1 MIKIDLRNKLS
12 SQKMSLNAFY
22 SKYVEIVE
30 NENYSLVM
38 SKNGVYNDK
47 FFLFTGESQLQLS
60 KRKSEKLK
68 TPELFISMY
77 NTNIDLK
84 VFIDSIFSPI
94 KNIQQAK
101 VILREIL
108 LMSPDDLKI
117 NCELK
122 NTNKNLNDR
131 IYSLFNYDKHG
142 SYKKRQS
149 SSLRDLFSSLNFK
162 VCIYCNRNYT
172 SNFLDGEKNRPTF
185 TLDHFYQK
193 EKHPLFALSLF
204 NLIPCCSV
212 CNTTIKGTKILEH
225 YDNPYSSKYDFHQL
239 ASFKLRPFFE
249 VDLVSNDSKCRDYI
263 KDFKLNEI
271 YKCHTQ
277 EVEEFVIRRQIF
289 NDKII
294 SKLSDITKESTDNIK
309 ASLFGSYKS
318 TTNMGNES
326 LSKLKIDLAKQL
338 LIT

>member
-1 MIKIDLRNKLS
+1 MIQIDLRSKLS
-12 SQKMSLNAFY
+12 SQKMSLNKFY
-22 SKYVEIVE
+22 NTYINIVE
-30 NENYSLVM
+30 DEDYSLVINTGGTYKDRF
-38 SKNGVYNDK
+38 S
-47 FFLFTGESQLQLS
+47 LFTGESQVQLS
-60 KRKSEKLK
+60 NRISIKLK
-68 TPELFISMY
+68 THELFLKMY
-77 NTNIDLK
+77 DNNMDLK
-84 VFIDSIFSPI
+84 NFIDSIFNPLQ
-94 KNIQQAK
+94 KIQDAK
-101 VILREIL
+101 VVLREIL
-108 LMSPDDLKI
+108 LMSPEDLERHCKI
-117 NCELK
+117 Q
-122 NTNKNLNDR
+122 NTNKILNDK
-131 IYSLFNYDKHG
+131 IYSIFNYDKHC
-142 SYKKRQS
+142 SYNTRKKL
-149 SSLRDLFSSLNFK
+149 SLRDLFSSLNFK

-172 SNFLDGEKNRPTF
+172 SNFLDSEKNRPTF
-185 TLDHFYQK
+185 TLDHFHQK

-212 CNTTIKGTKILEH
+212 CNTTIKGKKTLEH
-225 YDNPYSSKYDFHQL
+225 YDNPYSSKYQFHQL
-239 ASFKLRPFFE
+239 ASFKLRPYFE
-249 VDLVSNDSKCRDYI
+249 VDLVSNNSKCRDYI

-318 TTNMGNES
+318 TTNMSNES